1 MHPRLAA
8 VIEHADAAR
17 AELLAAVDTIPEE
30 LREARPSEQSWSAA
44 EVLEHLMR
52 VEKGVAKLLALK
64 IGELQSSPEPPRE
77 GPGMVAIT
85 DARFG
90 ILASRANRID
100 APERVIPEGEMSA
113 ESARAALMETRGIL
127 LDQLH
132 AGDGLAF
139 SGVTHPHPFLGTLD
153 LYEWVYF
160 VGAHERRHAEQV
172 CELAAHFT
180 AADHRDA

>member
-17 AELLAAVDTIPEE
+17 AELLAAVDAIPEE

-44 EVLEHLMR
+44 EVLEHLVR
-52 VEKGVAKLLALK
+52 VEKGVAKLMALK
-64 IGELQSSPEPPRE
+64 IGELQASPEPPHE
-77 GPGMVAIT
+77 TADMVAIT

-90 ILASRANRID
+90 VLANRANRIE
-100 APERVIPEGEMSA
+100 APDRVVPEGEMSA
-113 ESARAALMETRGIL
+113 ESARMALMETRGIL

-132 AGDGLAF
+132 AGDGLAY
-139 SGVTHPHPFLGTLD
+139 STVLHPHPFLGTLD

-172 CELAAHFT
+172 RELAAHF
-180 AADHRDA
+180 AATD